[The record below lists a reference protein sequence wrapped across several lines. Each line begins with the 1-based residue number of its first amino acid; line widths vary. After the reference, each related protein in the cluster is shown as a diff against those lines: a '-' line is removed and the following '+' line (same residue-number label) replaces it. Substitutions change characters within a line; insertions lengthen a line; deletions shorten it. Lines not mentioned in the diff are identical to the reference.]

1 MAKYRLEW
9 INKGNEFD
17 IPELTIGDVKRSQL
31 SVLDVLREHKD
42 LEGTR
47 QLEKY
52 LSQETGFALL
62 KQILKRVDSSLTDTV
77 IEDSLTFNDL
87 NKLTNVIFE
96 ENREMLK
103 QSGVDVKRPRKQP
116 LGTSKTK

>member
-103 QSGVDVKRPRKQP
+103 QSGVDVKRPQKQP